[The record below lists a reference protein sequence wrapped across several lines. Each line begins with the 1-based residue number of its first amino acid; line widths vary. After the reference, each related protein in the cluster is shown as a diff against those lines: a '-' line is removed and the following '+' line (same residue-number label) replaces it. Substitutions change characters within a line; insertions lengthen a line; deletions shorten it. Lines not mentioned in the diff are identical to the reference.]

1 MQNICLTCAED
12 PTSHS
17 FSKLCVLD
25 NVSIYYT
32 KPSAASKY
40 SDSEGILTHI
50 DNTLALNNGR
60 QWSWTIDGQG
70 FGMRHAMQLNVVM
83 GILKLLTTKY
93 NDSLVTIRVVNV
105 NSAIKYCYRLM
116 SSLSSST
123 LLGKAVFE

>member
-50 DNTLALNNGR
+50 DNTLALNNG
-60 QWSWTIDGQG
+60 T
-70 FGMRHAMQLNVVM
+70 
-83 GILKLLTTKY
+83 
-93 NDSLVTIRVVNV
+93 
-105 NSAIKYCYRLM
+105 RLRM
-116 SSLSSST
+116 FFR
-123 LLGKAVFE
+123 ARDADVP